1 MATEIESLLEYV
13 VNVGGSELIVTEGAP
28 SAVRLAGKV
37 CAVPDAPAVEFG
49 ALREFLGAMEGD
61 DGSMLCGP
69 WAGVKWRVRYF
80 REALGNAAVFRPLI
94 AECPPF
100 NSLGAPGAVMELLG
114 LSSGLVVFA
123 GPACSGKTTTASSYV
138 KALCESKVM
147 RVSLLDA
154 DNEIPITVGNSLVLK
169 DSVGSVDARMSQALR
184 SGCDLI
190 WLGDFKG
197 DTLLPML
204 RAAEAG
210 AIVVCCVTAGNSAG
224 VLDSLLSS
232 VPAHER
238 DLCRTMLA
246 AYLKSVVV
254 QRLLPGVAEGSGAVP
269 AWEVMFNTQNAS
281 TLIRSGEFFKLPSII
296 AASVSEGMLL
306 MDDCLVELVKSGF
319 VAREEAERYVS
330 STVRFG

>member
-1 MATEIESLLEYV
+1 MATEIEPILDYV
-13 VNVGGSELIVTEGAP
+13 VNIGASELIVTEGAAP
-28 SAVRLAGKV
+28 AVRLAGKV
-37 CAVPDAPAVEFG
+37 GIVPDAPEVEFG
-49 ALREFLGAMEGD
+49 SLREFLGSMEGD
-61 DGSMLCGP
+61 SGFMVCGP
-69 WAGVKWRVRYF
+69 WAGCKWRVRFF
-80 REALGNAAVFRPLI
+80 RAALGNAAVFRPLMP
-94 AECPPF
+94 ECPSF
-100 NSLGAPGAVMELLG
+100 DSLGAPNSVMGLLG

-123 GPACSGKTTTASSYV
+123 GPACSGKTTTASAYL
-138 KALCESKVM
+138 KAMCESGVL

-154 DNEIPITVGNSLVLK
+154 NAEIPFSVGNSLVLK
-169 DSVGSVDARMSQALR
+169 DSSGSVESRISQALR

-204 RAAEAG
+204 HAAEAG
-210 AIVVCCVTAGNSAG
+210 ALVVCCVTAGNSAG

-232 VPAHER
+232 VPAQDR

-254 QRLLPGVAEGSGAVP
+254 QRLLPGASEESGAVP
-269 AWEVMFNTQNAS
+269 AWEVLFNTQNAS

-296 AASVSEGMLL
+296 AASASEGMML
-306 MDDCLVELVKSGF
+306 MDGCIVELVKSGY